1 MCKSC
6 RENVTKSSMVN
17 GLRRAVDDDE
27 DKEKNSS
34 SPMVRSE
41 WVYKE
46 TRKSNGGH
54 EGAQAGPVIS

>member
-1 MCKSC
+1 
-6 RENVTKSSMVN
+6 MVS
-17 GLRRAVDDDE
+17 GFRGAVDDDE

-46 TRKSNGGH
+46 TRKSSGGH
-54 EGAQAGPVIS
+54 EGAQAGSGSVD